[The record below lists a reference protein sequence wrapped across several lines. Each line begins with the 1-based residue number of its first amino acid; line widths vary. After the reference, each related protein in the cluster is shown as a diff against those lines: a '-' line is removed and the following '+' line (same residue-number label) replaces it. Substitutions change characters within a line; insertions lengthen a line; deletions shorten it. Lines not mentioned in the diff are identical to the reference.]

1 MRLRDHP
8 LMSYRGTPTWPPTWN
23 KTGGGSRALPGETQI
38 GEIGTLQQVLLSKI
52 EPCVRCYLLIEFR
65 QMTYMGTLIFDD
77 AMFCR
82 QIGDLL
88 QQHCGIPIKHIGDL
102 DVSYLL

>member
-1 MRLRDHP
+1 
-8 LMSYRGTPTWPPTWN
+8 
-23 KTGGGSRALPGETQI
+23 
-38 GEIGTLQQVLLSKI
+38 VLLSKI

-82 QIGDLL
+82 QIGHLL
-88 QQHCGIPIKHIGDL
+88 QQYCGMSIREISEL